1 MDVYRFDFLRFI
13 SVHYKPELING
24 MKQPR
29 WVLSFFC
36 LVALLPLAACSLV
49 PGFVPSG
56 PPPSPTPP
64 GDTLSYTIPAYTIN
78 LSPGDSVPGTRL
90 QYIERRDEGYLVK
103 IDGLEATKRIGDSF
117 FWSGVVAPGVF
128 ANYNLRLT
136 TDVFG
141 KLPAAGPVE
150 IIIFNPEPMES
161 ALPVELDAASPSY
174 NNILVNYQVPP
185 GMTIPGSTVVYEG
198 TVTQGEGQQVAEL
211 AWLTGMTGYPYLA
224 LGDSLVWAGRV
235 RENVYARYSMRV
247 TALNEYGLRL
257 SGTAELWI
265 SSN

>member
-1 MDVYRFDFLRFI
+1 M
-13 SVHYKPELING
+13 HYEPELIND
-24 MKQPR
+24 MKRPR
-29 WVLSFFC
+29 LVLTF
-36 LVALLPLAACSLV
+36 LYLTMLLILSACSLV
-49 PGFVPSG
+49 PGLGPSG

-78 LSPGDSVPGTRL
+78 LSPGDGVPGTRL
-90 QYIERRDEGYLVK
+90 QYIERGDGGYLVK

-117 FWSGVVAPGVF
+117 FWSGVIAPGVF

-150 IIIFNPEPMES
+150 IIVFNPEPMES
-161 ALPVELDAASPSY
+161 ALPAELAAASPTY

-185 GMTIPGSTVVYEG
+185 GMIIPGSTVVYEG
-198 TVTQGEGQQVAEL
+198 MVAQGEGQQATQL
-211 AWLTGMTGYPYLA
+211 AWLTGLSGYPYLA
-224 LGDSLVWAGRV
+224 LGDSLVWVGRV
-235 RENVYARYSMRV
+235 RENVYVRYSLRV
-247 TALNEYGLRL
+247 TTLNEYGLRL